1 MAKKT
6 VQKRDGV
13 YQRKDRPGWWIS
25 WTDAQGRRRY
35 RKTDAQ
41 NITQAKQIRAAE
53 LLRVEQARILGYQ
66 PPGEDTFGEVA
77 ERYLKY
83 QKARLS
89 LAGYARE
96 EVILRIHL
104 APFNSLK
111 LASIRKVDIQRY
123 VTDRAASEKN

>member
-6 VQKRDGV
+6 AQKRDGV

-25 WTDAQGRRRY
+25 WTDAQGRRRF

-41 NITQAKQIRAAE
+41 NITQAKQIRSAE
-53 LLRVEQARILGYQ
+53 LLNVEKAKMLGHT
-66 PPGEDTFGEVA
+66 PPGADTFKEVA

-89 LAGYARE
+89 PKA
-96 EVILRIHL
+96 
-104 APFNSLK
+104 
-111 LASIRKVDIQRY
+111 
-123 VTDRAASEKN
+123 